1 MNGTDIAGELSTISG
16 TVEDVVFFNEENG
29 YIVLGLDVGG
39 ELVTAVGCMG
49 DVREGESL
57 TLYGE
62 YVNSQKYG
70 RQFKTEIFERALPQT
85 ADALRRYLG
94 SGVIAGIGP
103 SLARRIV
110 QAYGEDTVDVLE
122 NSPAQ
127 LSAIKGIT
135 TERALAIG
143 KEFRRITG
151 LRKAMTFFSKY
162 GVQPV
167 YIAAAWKQYEGATVK
182 IVSENPYCLC
192 ANGIELPF
200 RDADRMALDLGVPPD
215 SEERIYAGIL
225 WVLRTGASNGSTCL
239 PEPLLSERVC
249 SALSVSEG
257 SYYNALKMTE
267 ERGEIVID
275 SRDEGRFVFLS
286 DLYGAERYIAEKTA
300 ELIKAG
306 GGTDTDFSKE
316 ISAIEWTE
324 NITYEGLQRE
334 AINAC
339 MNNRVFILTGGPGTG
354 KTTTLNAVISL
365 CRQRGQKIKLAAP
378 TGRAAKRMAEL
389 TGAPAQTIHRLLEVD
404 FAAGGNS
411 FKRNE
416 ENPLSCDVLIIDE
429 MSMVD
434 TQLMAS
440 LLHSLRGKTRLVM
453 VGDSSQLPSVGA
465 GNVLGDLIAS
475 GRVPV
480 VELKQIFR
488 QAAQSLI
495 VTNAHRIV
503 RGEYPILNDR
513 KNDFFFMPSDSE
525 ENTLR
530 LVVELCKTR
539 LPASY
544 GYDPLGDIQVLCPSR
559 MGTVGT
565 QSLNHELQL
574 ALNPPSKD
582 KREVKFM
589 NTLFREGDKIMQT
602 KNDYDVEWRRGAEK
616 SHGIFNGD
624 IGRIAEADR
633 VNENVEIDFDGRRA
647 HYDSEMLKKIE
658 HAYAVTIH
666 KSQGSEYPAVI
677 IPLPNGMDRLS
688 YRNLL
693 YTAVTRAKKTLIIIG
708 TVGKVYSMVDN
719 DRRTQRYTCLRAYLE
734 EHFDKA

>member
-162 GVQPV
+162 GIQPV

-275 SRDEGRFVFLS
+275 GRDEGRFVFLS

-306 GGTDTDFSKE
+306 GETDADFSKE

-404 FAAGGNS
+404 FAAGGSS

-544 GYDPLGDIQVLCPSR
+544 GYDPLDDIQVLCPSR